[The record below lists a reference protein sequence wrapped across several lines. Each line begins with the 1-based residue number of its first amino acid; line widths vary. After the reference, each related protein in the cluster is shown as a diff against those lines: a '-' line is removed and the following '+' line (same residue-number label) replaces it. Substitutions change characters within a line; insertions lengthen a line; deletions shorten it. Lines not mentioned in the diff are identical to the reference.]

1 VTAGRG
7 FSIWRL
13 RTMHVENILR
23 RPSTELRSGFFPRA
37 ESSYKTSDYV
47 VWLPPRTKEVQSEL
61 ITSTTATN

>member
-1 VTAGRG
+1 
-7 FSIWRL
+7 
-13 RTMHVENILR
+13 MHVENILR